1 MSASVIKQPAWLKL
15 WLSSKVVDVRRQGL
29 LCLSV
34 PTSRPKR
41 PIATRTSR
49 TPLVKYHSDQWLQWC
64 QWQAQHAGEFSGY
77 AAMDGI
83 VVVKQWLAALGT
95 SASVDSEAEDQAR
108 ILMDAFEQGLEVT
121 MQWHSHGSM
130 SAFFSTTDE
139 DAQYDYTERSKS
151 GKMLFV
157 CIGEQMSAV
166 ARLLEWSPQEITQ
179 TDSTVLLGDI
189 EMPTSIKA
197 SHVVSYG
204 PWWEDD
210 GSDVMWSSNIY
221 EQSTHVI
228 SPPSRSWTQDG
239 KGVWHYRDTVAMTPQ
254 LQAAAPPPPP
264 EYEFLKIP
272 HGGEWELNPETGLWK
287 EKHKIYTAPAYAG
300 NRDWTQT
307 RPGVWA
313 VSEKPHSIGEWAYHA
328 DDKLWYKEYTA
339 TELLDGDIDGD
350 IWIVNALTG
359 RYFCPD
365 KGEVDPP
372 LSKRQQKKRR
382 KNHARPQPTV
392 RHLSGSTYD
401 PHTVRTFKP

>member
-1 MSASVIKQPAWLKL
+1 
-15 WLSSKVVDVRRQGL
+15 
-29 LCLSV
+29 
-34 PTSRPKR
+34 
-41 PIATRTSR
+41 
-49 TPLVKYHSDQWLQWC
+49 
-64 QWQAQHAGEFSGY
+64 
-77 AAMDGI
+77 MDGI

-157 CIGEQMSAV
+157 CLGEQMSAV
-166 ARLLEWSPQEITQ
+166 ARLLEWSPQEIVQ
-179 TDSTVLLGDI
+179 TDSAVLLGDV
-189 EMPTSIKA
+189 EMPASIRSSYA
-197 SHVVSYG
+197 VEYVGRSYG

-210 GSDVMWSSNIY
+210 
-221 EQSTHVI
+221 EQPKHVI
-228 SPPSRSWTQDG
+228 SPPSKAWSQDAN
-239 KGVWHYRDTVAMTPQ
+239 GVWRYNPITSLAKAQDDEGKATILQPVTP
-254 LQAAAPPPPP
+254 AS

-272 HGGEWELNPETGLWK
+272 YGGEWELNPDTGLWR
-287 EKHKIYTAPAYAG
+287 EKHKVYAG
-300 NRDWTQT
+300 SRDWTQT

-313 VSEKPHSIGEWAYHA
+313 VSEKLHSIGMWTHHT
-328 DDKLWYKEYTA
+328 DDNLWYKEYTA